1 MENCLSCV
9 ESDRRRTQRGQD
21 AWRARRG
28 GRESWSSLALW
39 CLGRGVYAA
48 STRPS
53 LLAFLG
59 RAKLPSPPLPLPVAG
74 LWEVFLSAKAP
85 PQVDGSN

>member
-59 RAKLPSPPLPLPVAG
+59 RAKLPSPPPPPSRCWLMGSLPQRQGP
-74 LWEVFLSAKAP
+74 SP
-85 PQVDGSN
+85 S

>member
-9 ESDRRRTQRGQD
+9 ESDWGRAQRGQD
-21 AWRARRG
+21 AWRARTG
-28 GRESWSSLALW
+28 GRESWCSLALQ

-59 RAKLPSPPLPLPVAG
+59 RTKLPFPPQ
-74 LWEVFLSAKAP
+74 WEVFLSAKAP